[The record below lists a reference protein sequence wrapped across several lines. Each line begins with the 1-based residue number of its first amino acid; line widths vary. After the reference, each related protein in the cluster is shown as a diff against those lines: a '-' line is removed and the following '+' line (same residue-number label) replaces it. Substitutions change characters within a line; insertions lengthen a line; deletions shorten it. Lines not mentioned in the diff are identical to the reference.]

1 MYFRRIVSTHSG
13 FPVFA
18 RRCPNRI
25 FTDIAEFKVHHN
37 LMDLDSKPRPAV
49 HVTSSFRV
57 NWEVTETLIY
67 PPHPIYLLFGQARS
81 RVFAFI
87 PQNVVNPPVKVAQVS
102 LLLTPFNELVSQ
114 CALKCGC

>member
-1 MYFRRIVSTHSG
+1 MVRAKQDQVAHSIRIK
-13 FPVFA
+13 PEY
-18 RRCPNRI
+18 I
-25 FTDIAEFKVHHN
+25 FGETLRNYMVYLN
-37 LMDLDSKPRPAV
+37 TKPRSAIDV
-49 HVTSSFRV
+49 ASLFRV

-87 PQNVVNPPVKVAQVS
+87 PQNIVNPPVKVAQVS

>member
-1 MYFRRIVSTHSG
+1 MVRAKQDQVAHSIRIKPKH
-13 FPVFA
+13 
-18 RRCPNRI
+18 I
-25 FTDIAEFKVHHN
+25 FGKTLRDYVVYLNA
-37 LMDLDSKPRPAV
+37 KPRPAV
-49 HVTSSFRV
+49 HVTSCFRV